1 MKKLLPII
9 ISITLLLHACVA
21 AKSEL
26 TPLRETLN
34 QEQESQLEEV
44 MENRPFPQH
53 TNYQDGGILPNHK
66 SQTEL
71 DADVTAFYEY
81 WKETYLIE
89 EGKDAVGNPLYR
101 VAFGKSGAA
110 RANTVSEGQG
120 YGMLILPVMAGYDPR
135 AREIF
140 DGLWRY
146 ARLHP
151 SVSDPRLMDWNIH
164 DTRDDVSAFDGD
176 ADMALGLLLA
186 HAQWGSTG
194 AVDYEK
200 EALIL
205 IAAIRESTMGQETH
219 LPVLGD
225 WVVMDGEVYNQYM
238 LRSSD
243 FMLVNFRAF
252 GGASFDP
259 FWQEAVTNSQQMLQS
274 LQEHYSPQTGLI
286 PDFIILSGDP
296 HIPRPAEGNFLEGP
310 FDGAYGYNAGRVPWR
325 LAADALL
332 SGDATSAEIVGRISR
347 WAEQIT
353 GGKAESFKAGY
364 WLDGTPVDDSDY
376 FSSFFLS
383 PLGVAAMTN
392 PQQQAWLNEVYES
405 VVNTRDDYY
414 EDTVNLLCLIV
425 MSGNA
430 WAP

>member
-1 MKKLLPII
+1 
-9 ISITLLLHACVA
+9 
-21 AKSEL
+21 L
-26 TPLRETLN
+26 TE
-34 QEQESQLEEV
+34 
-44 MENRPFPQH
+44 
-53 TNYQDGGILPNHK
+53 
-66 SQTEL
+66 
-71 DADVTAFYEY
+71 
-81 WKETYLIE
+81 
-89 EGKDAVGNPLYR
+89 
-101 VAFGKSGAA
+101 
-110 RANTVSEGQG
+110 
-120 YGMLILPVMAGYDPR
+120 
-135 AREIF
+135 
-140 DGLWRY
+140 
-146 ARLHP
+146 
-151 SVSDPRLMDWNIH
+151 
-164 DTRDDVSAFDGD
+164 D

-332 SGDATSAEIVGRISR
+332 SGDPTSAEIVGRISR

-392 PQQQAWLNEVYES
+392 PQQQAWLNEV
-405 VVNTRDDYY
+405 
-414 EDTVNLLCLIV
+414 
-425 MSGNA
+425 MSL
-430 WAP
+430 W